1 MGASKIRLLLIHA
14 DKISYK
20 VTQRTK
26 VAEDIESTE
35 DSMEDCLVVF
45 ASIEKLDELNAAG
58 VTSAANNSIVDVLG
72 KLKENRIML
81 FPFAHLTSTLSTP
94 QVALEILQSL
104 KEALEKEDFTVKRAP
119 FGWNKKFEIKSKGHP
134 LAVLSKVICPYG
146 KMECDFPVPLLHESY
161 QDP

>member
-1 MGASKIRLLLIHA
+1 MMFWLCSIQFNRNGGSEIKLLLIHA

-26 VAEDIESTE
+26 VAEEIESKE

-72 KLKENRIML
+72 KLKEDRVMPVSYTHL
-81 FPFAHLTSTLSTP
+81 RAH
-94 QVALEILQSL
+94 E
-104 KEALEKEDFTVKRAP
+104 
-119 FGWNKKFEIKSKGHP
+119 
-134 LAVLSKVICPYG
+134 
-146 KMECDFPVPLLHESY
+146 
-161 QDP
+161 